1 MIFIFYF
8 VRKSALGYKPVPG
21 GYSDPEL
28 THVILTK
35 VEYDNLRDQIQAAKK
50 ETTVALDKVA

>member
-1 MIFIFYF
+1 MSEF

-28 THVILTK
+28 THVIL
-35 VEYDNLRDQIQAAKK
+35 VL
-50 ETTVALDKVA
+50 